1 MRITARRIGGGVPL
15 RQAMNQV
22 TWCDADGR
30 EHVGLGLQALAARI
44 NETAKPPLSFQLIG
58 FLATNG
64 ASARETTTPR
74 TADLIEDAL
83 SVPRGSLF
91 ERVEIRELSD
101 PVPA

>member
-15 RQAMNQV
+15 RQAMNQ
-22 TWCDADGR
+22 A
-30 EHVGLGLQALAARI
+30 GLGLQALAARI